1 MTLIINQRLFYWEE
15 LTMAET
21 YGFSTLSTRVLKTDL
36 TPDTSKQIRVLEGK
50 QKEGGPTAFDLT
62 GLSKEIQKVFAGDRE
77 YWIAAKGTGT
87 VAANFG
93 LLDVPV
99 AIEQELLGLVTF
111 GDDGGIDGFGDKT
124 EPPYVATV
132 AEAEDL
138 YGEPVAFAMLAGKF
152 NRDGY
157 SLATKNDED
166 FTPEAGEYVFNA
178 ITRDITIGEKT
189 EKMKV
194 LRAFGA
200 KNVASLKTAV
210 LGGPVT
216 PPSGGGE

>member
-1 MTLIINQRLFYWEE
+1 MSTGSLQR
-15 LTMAET
+15 
-21 YGFSTLSTRVLKTDL
+21 S
-36 TPDTSKQIRVLEGK
+36 
-50 QKEGGPTAFDLT
+50 
-62 GLSKEIQKVFAGDRE
+62 
-77 YWIAAKGTGT
+77 TGT

-93 LLDVPV
+93 LLDVPG

-189 EKMKV
+189 ENESVACIWCRKRCFV
-194 LRAFGA
+194 
-200 KNVASLKTAV
+200 KNAAV

>member
-1 MTLIINQRLFYWEE
+1 
-15 LTMAET
+15 MAET

-62 GLSKEIQKVFAGDRE
+62 GLSKEIQKVFAGNRE

-166 FTPEAGEYVFNA
+166 FVPEAGEYVFNA

-200 KNVASLKTAV
+200 ANVASLKTAV

-216 PPSGGGE
+216 PPGGGGQ

>member
-1 MTLIINQRLFYWEE
+1 M
-15 LTMAET
+15 
-21 YGFSTLSTRVLKTDL
+21 
-36 TPDTSKQIRVLEGK
+36 
-50 QKEGGPTAFDLT
+50 T

-77 YWIAAKGTGT
+77 YWIATKVLEQWRLTT
-87 VAANFG
+87 V

-178 ITRDITIGEKT
+178 ITRDITIGEKQR
-189 EKMKV
+189 K
-194 LRAFGA
+194 
-200 KNVASLKTAV
+200 
-210 LGGPVT
+210 
-216 PPSGGGE
+216 

>member
-1 MTLIINQRLFYWEE
+1 
-15 LTMAET
+15 MAES
-21 YGFSTLSTRVLKTDL
+21 YGFSTVSTRVLKSDL
-36 TPDTSKQIRVLEGK
+36 TPNTTKEIHIMKGIPKQ
-50 QKEGGPTAFDLT
+50 GGPTSFELT
-62 GLSKEIQKVFAGDRE
+62 GLSKEVKKVFAGDRE
-77 YWIAAKGTGT
+77 YWISAKGTGT

-99 AIEQELLGLVTF
+99 KIEQELLGLVTF
-111 GDDGGIDGFGDKT
+111 GTGGGIDGFGDAT
-124 EPPYVATV
+124 EPPYVAAV

-157 SLATKNDED
+157 SLATKTDEE

-194 LRAFGA
+194 LRAYGTD
-200 KNVASLKTAV
+200 NVATLKTAV
-210 LGGPVT
+210 LGGAVT
-216 PPSGGGE
+216 PSSGVGH